1 MLVDARQQRCA
12 AQTVVG
18 VGMSANK
25 LLFVPGTLCDERLW
39 EPMLSTTAGQQL
51 QTIFAVQHANIWQA
65 QNRRLMLDAIAKMDA
80 EHLVGF
86 SLGGYLLLSHLL
98 SFTPEKA
105 SQIKSLVL
113 IAASASALTA
123 EEQKIRQQT
132 LAWLQNHQ
140 YQGMSQKRLSEF
152 VHPSRLNDP
161 AVTTPILAMDQQLGH
176 QVLLNQLSQ
185 TSERRSLLGELHQI
199 QCPVLII
206 GAADDQKVPVA
217 ALEVMAT
224 SLPDASL
231 VVLPDSGHMLPLEQ
245 PEQLACSLLLFY
257 QRCALVP

>member
-1 MLVDARQQRCA
+1 
-12 AQTVVG
+12 
-18 VGMSANK
+18 MSANK

-39 EPMLSTTAGQQL
+39 QPMLSTTAGQQL

-65 QNRRLMLDAIAKMDA
+65 QNRSLMLDAIATADA

-98 SFTPEKA
+98 SLTPEKA

-132 LAWLQNHQ
+132 LVWLQHHQ

-152 VHPSRLNDP
+152 VHPSRRNDP
-161 AVTTPILAMDQQLGH
+161 AVTELILKMDQQLGH
-176 QVLLNQLSQ
+176 KVLQSQLSQ
-185 TSERRSLLGELHQI
+185 TSDRPSLLAELGNLR
-199 QCPVLII
+199 CPVLII
-206 GAADDQKVPVA
+206 GAADDQKVPLAALQQMVA
-217 ALEVMAT
+217 ACAN
-224 SLPDASL
+224 ARL
-231 VVLPDSGHMLPLEQ
+231 VVLSDCGHMIPLEQ
-245 PEQLACSLLLFY
+245 PAQLAGVLWSFY
-257 QRCALVP
+257 QQCGFVD

>member
-1 MLVDARQQRCA
+1 
-12 AQTVVG
+12 
-18 VGMSANK
+18 MSANK

-39 EPMLSTTAGQQL
+39 QPMLSTTAGQQL

-65 QNRRLMLDAIAKMDA
+65 QNRSLMLDAIATADA

-98 SFTPEKA
+98 SLTPEKA

-132 LAWLQNHQ
+132 LVWLQHHQ

-152 VHPSRLNDP
+152 VHPSRRNDP
-161 AVTTPILAMDQQLGH
+161 AVTELILKMDQQLGH
-176 QVLLNQLSQ
+176 KVLQSQLSQ
-185 TSERRSLLGELHQI
+185 TSDRPSLLAELGNLR
-199 QCPVLII
+199 CPVLII
-206 GAADDQKVPVA
+206 GAADDEKVPLAALQQMVA
-217 ALEVMAT
+217 ACAN
-224 SLPDASL
+224 ARL
-231 VVLPDSGHMLPLEQ
+231 VVLSDCGHMMPLEQ
-245 PEQLACSLLLFY
+245 PAQLAGVLWSFY
-257 QRCALVP
+257 QQCGFVD

>member
-1 MLVDARQQRCA
+1 
-12 AQTVVG
+12 
-18 VGMSANK
+18 MSADK
-25 LLFVPGTLCDERLW
+25 LLLVPGTLCDERLW
-39 EPMLSTTAGQQL
+39 QPMLSTTAGQQL

-98 SFTPEKA
+98 SLTPEKA

-113 IAASASALTA
+113 IAASAGALTA
-123 EEQKIRQQT
+123 AEQKIRQQT

-140 YQGMSQKRLSEF
+140 YQGMSRKRLTEF
-152 VHPSRLNDP
+152 VHPSRLDDP
-161 AVTTPILAMDQQLGH
+161 AVTAPILQMDKELGH
-176 QVLLNQLSQ
+176 SVLLNQLTQ
-185 TSERRSLLGELHQI
+185 TSSRPSLLDGLYQI

-217 ALEVMAT
+217 VLELMAKR
-224 SLPDASL
+224 LPDARFE
-231 VVLPDSGHMLPLEQ
+231 VLPDCGHMLPLEQ
-245 PEQLACSLLLFY
+245 PEQLALLLSSFY
-257 QRCALVP
+257 QSCGVVASNS

>member
-1 MLVDARQQRCA
+1 
-12 AQTVVG
+12 
-18 VGMSANK
+18 MSANK

-39 EPMLSTTAGQQL
+39 RPMLSTTAGQQL
-51 QTIFAVQHANIWQA
+51 QTIFAVQHAHIWQA
-65 QNRRLMLDAIAKMDA
+65 QNRSLMLDAIAKTDA
-80 EHLVGF
+80 EHMVGF

-98 SFTPEKA
+98 SLAPEKA

-132 LAWLQNHQ
+132 LSWLQHHQ

-152 VHPSRLNDP
+152 VHPSRRNDP
-161 AVTTPILAMDQQLGH
+161 AVTELILNMDQELGH
-176 QVLLNQLSQ
+176 QVLLNQLTQ
-185 TSERRSLLGELHQI
+185 TSHRRSLLDELHQI
-199 QCPVLII
+199 QCPVLLI

-217 ALEVMAT
+217 ALEMMAT

-231 VVLPDSGHMLPLEQ
+231 VVLPDCGHMLPLEQ
-245 PEQLACSLLLFY
+245 PEQLALLLQDFY
-257 QRCALVP
+257 QRLGLM

>member
-1 MLVDARQQRCA
+1 
-12 AQTVVG
+12 
-18 VGMSANK
+18 MSADK
-25 LLFVPGTLCDERLW
+25 LLLVPGTLCDERLW
-39 EPMLSTTAGQQL
+39 QPMLSTTAGQQL

-65 QNRRLMLDAIAKMDA
+65 QNRSLMLDAIAKTDA

-98 SFTPEKA
+98 SLMPEKA

-113 IAASASALTA
+113 IAASAGALTA
-123 EEQKIRQQT
+123 EEQQLRQQT
-132 LAWLQNHQ
+132 LSWLQNHQ

-152 VHPSRLNDP
+152 VHPSRRNDP
-161 AVTTPILAMDQQLGH
+161 AVTELILKMDKELGH
-176 QVLLNQLSQ
+176 SVLLNQLTQ
-185 TSERRSLLGELHQI
+185 TSHRRSLLDKLHQL

-217 ALEVMAT
+217 ALEMMAT

-231 VVLPDSGHMLPLEQ
+231 VVLPDCGHMLPLEQ
-245 PEQLACSLLLFY
+245 PEQLASSLLLFY
-257 QRCALVP
+257 QRCGIEP